1 MSKTFLR
8 VIQLTAATL
17 FFVSCGNND
26 EYIGLAGTNQ
36 GSSGAGEALYQK
48 AKSFDDAG
56 KPDKALKL
64 YSEVA
69 DDYALS
75 PSAAQARF
83 RQAEILEQK
92 GDILNSFKAYQK
104 FLVRYPSSG
113 LYTKALDRQAKMA
126 QSAADG
132 EVKSSFLGMKS
143 KISTERVVEMMG
155 QLRDNA
161 PRSEVSAKAQFTIGE
176 IYHGKKK
183 YKESIEAY
191 RKLVRDQPDNKL
203 APEALFRVALVFLE
217 QADKGNHNQATLD
230 LAGESLNDYLL
241 QYPNHSRTGEARKLL
256 GDLKGRDL
264 GRSLEIAKF
273 YDRTGETESAKVYYR
288 DIVKKSKSGSA
299 HDYAKK
305 RLAEL
310 GE

>member
-1 MSKTFLR
+1 MTKTFSK
-8 VIQLTAATL
+8 VAQLIIAS
-17 FFVSCGNND
+17 FFIVSCGSND
-26 EYIGLAGTNQ
+26 EYIGLAGSVKD
-36 GSSGAGEALYQK
+36 GSGKGEALYEK
-48 AKSFDDAG
+48 AKSLDDAG
-56 KPDKALKL
+56 KTDKALKL
-64 YSEVA
+64 YAEVA
-69 DDYALS
+69 DDYGMAK
-75 PSAAQARF
+75 SAAQARF

-92 GDILNSFKAYQK
+92 GDILKSFKAYQQ

-113 LYTKALDRQAKMA
+113 LYSKALDRQAKMA

-132 EVKSSFLGMKS
+132 EVKSSFLGLKS
-143 KISTERVVEMMG
+143 KISTDRVVEMME

-176 IYHGKKK
+176 IHHGKKK

-191 RKLVRDQPDNKL
+191 RKLVRDQPDNRL
-203 APEALFRVALVFLE
+203 APEALFRVAMVFLE

-241 QYPNHSRTGEARKLL
+241 QYPNHSRAAEARKLL

-264 GRSLEIAKF
+264 DRSLGIAKF
-273 YDRTGETESAKVYYR
+273 YDRTGATESAKVYYR
-288 DIVKKSKSGSA
+288 DIVKKSGSGSA

-305 RLAEL
+305 RLSEL